1 MKLPAES
8 RSYRFAN
15 FEADPATGE
24 LLRHGVRVKL
34 QEQPFRLLILLLA
47 RSGEIVSRDDLQK
60 QLWPEDTFV
69 EFDNSLNVAVRKL
82 REAFAR

>member
-1 MKLPAES
+1 MPNKKPPPGAKEKPVIAS
-8 RSYRFAN
+8 AYPPRR
-15 FEADPATGE
+15 
-24 LLRHGVRVKL
+24 